1 MNIEASEVRTQFA
14 SSVKRWRRQRGFSQ
28 EELAERADLHRT
40 YISDVERGA
49 RNLSLESIDK
59 LARALEVSVPILF
72 YNHPPEEPEGAT
84 STPFPPV
91 SEFVDILLVEDNP
104 DDVELTLQAF
114 QQARFVNSVRVVR
127 DGAEALDL
135 FFGKGAF
142 ADHIRDAR
150 RQIVLLDLNLPKV
163 NGIEVLRRLKA
174 DKRTAQIPVVVLTIS
189 EKDRDIAECQH
200 LGAAAFITKP
210 VSFQG
215 LSKVTPG
222 LCLVWAL
229 IKPPTP
235 NENPRLDN

>member
-1 MNIEASEVRTQFA
+1 MNIQASEIRTHFA
-14 SSVKRWRRQRGFSQ
+14 TSVKRWRRHRGLSQ

-59 LARALEVSVPILF
+59 LARALEISVPILF
-72 YNHPPEEPEGAT
+72 ADPAAYDSVDRGAAGKNELP
-84 STPFPPV
+84 ST
-91 SEFVDILLVEDNP
+91 EFVDILLIEDNP

-114 QQARFVNSVRVVR
+114 KRARFVNSVRVAR

-142 ADHIRDAR
+142 ADHIKDAR
-150 RQIVLLDLNLPKV
+150 HQIVLLDLNLPKV

-174 DKRTAQIPVVVLTIS
+174 DKRTCNISVVVLTIS
-189 EKDRDIAECQH
+189 DKDRDISECEK

-215 LSKVTPG
+215 LSKVTPE

-229 IKPPTP
+229 IKPT
-235 NENPRLDN
+235 ETIKA